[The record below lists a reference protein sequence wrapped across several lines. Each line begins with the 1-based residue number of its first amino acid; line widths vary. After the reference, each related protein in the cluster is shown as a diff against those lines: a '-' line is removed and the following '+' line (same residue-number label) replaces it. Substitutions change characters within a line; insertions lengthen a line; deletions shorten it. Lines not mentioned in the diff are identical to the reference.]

1 MLRHII
7 MHPDKPSAT
16 QADRTA
22 LKATIEACADH
33 SDVRSAACG
42 FTVGPRSNH
51 FDLAM
56 TADFDETWPRFA
68 VTSKAT
74 CMRPTP
80 QPAQNTWTRSRH
92 FRKPRTPSDE
102 IFLRGHSKIPKP
114 SQVQKMGMLQCRMMG
129 PLQ

>member
-7 MHPDKPSAT
+7 RHPDKPSAT
-16 QADRTA
+16 QADRAA

-33 SDVRSAACG
+33 SDVRSATCG
-42 FTVGPRSNH
+42 FTVRPGSTH

-68 VTSKAT
+68 VTSKAA
-74 CMRPTP
+74 CMRSTS
-80 QPAQNTWTRSRH
+80 QPAQNTRTHSRH
-92 FRKPRTPSDE
+92 FRKQKTPSDE

-114 SQVQKMGMLQCRMMG
+114 SQVQKMGMLQCRMTG